1 MSGIKSRPR
10 YRPLALDTSG
20 ARHLLLSDAPDVMVD
35 GFADVETWVIA
46 ADSRAIPGR
55 VDLDEATPRLLRF
68 RSAAQMLAR
77 LAARLDA
84 ERMGLR
90 LYAVGT
96 ESFLWDVF
104 NIGQAAGM
112 GRREIHLTHAGSA
125 SRRVI
130 CVHCGTTME
139 GVTTSI
145 IPCAGCRAALFVRD
159 HFSRRMAGF
168 QGVQVDAEVPGE
180 IPPAEELYR

>member
-1 MSGIKSRPR
+1 
-10 YRPLALDTSG
+10 
-20 ARHLLLSDAPDVMVD
+20 
-35 GFADVETWVIA
+35 
-46 ADSRAIPGR
+46 
-55 VDLDEATPRLLRF
+55 
-68 RSAAQMLAR
+68 
-77 LAARLDA
+77 
-84 ERMGLR
+84 MGLR

-104 NIGQAAGM
+104 NVGQAAGM

-125 SRRVI
+125 RRRVI

-168 QGVQVDAEVPGE
+168 QGVQVDAEVPGD
-180 IPPAEELYR
+180 IPAAEELYR